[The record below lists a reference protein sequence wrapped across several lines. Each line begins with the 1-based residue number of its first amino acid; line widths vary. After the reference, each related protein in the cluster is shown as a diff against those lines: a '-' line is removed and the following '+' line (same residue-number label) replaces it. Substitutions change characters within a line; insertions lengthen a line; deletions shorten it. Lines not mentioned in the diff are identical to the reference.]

1 MVSLLFH
8 FAIRAFEPSL
18 HSRKAL
24 MPNPA
29 QIRPD
34 STEYFEYY
42 EKYVKLVPEN
52 DIVHA
57 MALQGEQTLSYLRAL
72 AANAGDKRYA
82 PDKWSI
88 KEVVGHVIDIE
99 RVFGQ
104 RALFFARKTPG
115 PLPGIEQDDWMKVAT
130 FGNRRLADL
139 ADEFESVRRS
149 NLFFFRHLD
158 AEAWMRRGIASERE
172 FTVCGIAYIILGHER
187 HHLEILKTR
196 YV

>member
-1 MVSLLFH
+1 
-8 FAIRAFEPSL
+8 
-18 HSRKAL
+18 

-34 STEYFEYY
+34 STEYVEYY
-42 EKYVKLVPEN
+42 ERYVRLVPEN

-72 AANAGDKRYA
+72 PANAGDKRYA
-82 PDKWSI
+82 PDKWSTN
-88 KEVVGHVIDIE
+88 EVVGHVIDIE
-99 RVFGQ
+99 RVFGH

-139 ADEFESVRRS
+139 ADELESVRRS
-149 NLFFFRHLD
+149 NLYFFRHLD

-172 FTVCGIAYIILGHER
+172 FTVRGIAYIILGHER

-196 YV
+196 YA

>member
-1 MVSLLFH
+1 MISLLIH
-8 FAIRAFEPSL
+8 FTTRALQLSL
-18 HSRKAL
+18 HSKEDL

-57 MALQGEQTLSYLRAL
+57 MALQGEQTLSYLRSL
-72 AANAGDKRYA
+72 PTNAGDKRYA

-115 PLPGIEQDDWMKVAT
+115 LLPGIEQDDWMKVAT

-149 NLFFFRHLD
+149 NLYFFRHLD
-158 AEAWMRRGIASERE
+158 AEA
-172 FTVCGIAYIILGHER
+172 
-187 HHLEILKTR
+187 
-196 YV
+196 

>member
-1 MVSLLFH
+1 
-8 FAIRAFEPSL
+8 
-18 HSRKAL
+18 

-34 STEYFEYY
+34 STEYVEYY
-42 EKYVKLVPEN
+42 ERYVRLVPEN

-57 MALQGEQTLSYLRAL
+57 MALQGEQTLSYLRSL
-72 AANAGDKRYA
+72 PANSGDKRYA
-82 PDKWSI
+82 SDKWSI

-139 ADEFESVRRS
+139 ADEFETVRRS
-149 NLFFFRHLD
+149 NRYVVRHLD
-158 AEAWMRRGIASERE
+158 AEAGMRRGVASERE
-172 FTVCGIAYIILGHER
+172 FTVRGIAYIILGHER

-196 YV
+196 YA